1 MPVYEY
7 RGLNLKGKTITDIID
22 ADSDVSARNKLRSL
36 NIFPVSVEEVSK
48 KTKEKKA
55 KSFNIRLGSRVKA
68 SEIAIMTRQ
77 LSTLSEAG
85 FPLVS
90 AFETLIVQTKSIVF
104 KQMLSQIKDS
114 IEEGNSFAAS
124 LSLYPDI
131 FSSIYINMVRAGEAS
146 GSLEVVLERLADISE
161 KQQAFNQKI
170 RSAMAYPILMCFI
183 AFAVLFFLL
192 TYIVPQI
199 TSIFFDMDQKLPS
212 ITLFLIGISD
222 FVKSFWWLIVLIF
235 FLSIVIYKKMK
246 KNYIGVRIID
256 RFLLTA
262 PGISSIINKLTVG
275 RFARTLGSLLENGVP
290 VLNALD
296 IVSNVVGN
304 AVVSDAIKNTG
315 KEVEK
320 GAALGAALS
329 VSKIFPEM
337 CIQMIKVGEQSG
349 KLESMLDKVAN
360 VFENEVE
367 SKLTSLTVLLEP
379 VIILITGSVVGF
391 IVLAIL
397 IPIFEMNQLVK

>member
-36 NIFPVSVEEVSK
+36 NIFPVSVKEVSK
-48 KTKEKKA
+48 KEKEKKS
-55 KSFNIRLGSRVKA
+55 KSFNILFGSRIKP

-90 AFETLIVQTKSIVF
+90 AFETLIAQTKSLAF

-124 LSLYPDI
+124 LSLYPDV
-131 FSSIYINMVRAGEAS
+131 FSSIYINMVRAGESS
-146 GSLEVVLERLADISE
+146 GSLEIVLERLADISE

-170 RSAMAYPILMCFI
+170 RSAMAYPVLMCFI
-183 AFAVLFFLL
+183 ASAVLFFLL

-199 TSIFFDMDQKLPS
+199 TAIFFDMDQALPG
-212 ITLFLIGISD
+212 ITLFLIGISE
-222 FVKSFWWLIVLIF
+222 FVKSFWWLIVLLF
-235 FLSIVIYKKMK
+235 FSCIMIYKTMK
-246 KNYIGVRIID
+246 KNDVGVRIID
-256 RFLLTA
+256 RFFLTA
-262 PGISSIINKLTVG
+262 PGISSIVSKLAVG

-304 AVVSDAIKNTG
+304 AVVSDAIQDAG

-320 GAALGAALS
+320 GAALGSALS

-349 KLESMLDKVAN
+349 KLESMLNKIAD

-367 SKLTSLTVLLEP
+367 SKLTALTALLEP

-397 IPIFEMNQLVK
+397 IPIFEMNQLIK